1 MVTYQTQEVVED
13 TGDTV
18 HVTRRRVAPAPV
30 PDEPPQVA
38 YEKKKTIFRSYQIIW
53 YIVGFIETL
62 LAFRFLLRLL
72 GANPRSGFAD
82 LIYSLS
88 LPFISPFVNL
98 FPTPGGGRFAIEFS
112 TIMAM
117 IVYFLIG
124 YAVVKLL
131 QMIKPTTPEEVERAV
146 QI

>member
-13 TGDTV
+13 TGDAV
-18 HVTRRRVAPAPV
+18 HVTRTRVAPAPV
-30 PDEPPQVA
+30 PDEHPQVA

-98 FPTPGGGRFAIEFS
+98 FPTPAGGRFAIEFS